1 MGFGAAQIKF
11 AFGCVDAT
19 LAYGRRHSTNV
30 PIAQF
35 AGGHGCDYIDMWILA
50 KAKDSVKEGHQ
61 YGR

>member
-35 AGGHGCDYIDMWILA
+35 ASGHGCSDIDMRFLA
-50 KAKDSVKEGHQ
+50 KAKDSVKEAHPF
-61 YGR
+61 GR